1 MGWLYTGTAIIEPRQ
16 DLNWKERPSFRFTK
30 CDEKLPFICERIR
43 RTPGPC
49 LSSPV
54 KIEKSEDEK
63 FNTNLEF
70 NLGID
75 TEQLIRNIGLEQLGI
90 DIEGPA
96 GGYLPGMLGRW

>member
-1 MGWLYTGTAIIEPRQ
+1 MK

-43 RTPGPC
+43 RRPGPC

-63 FNTNLEF
+63 LNTNLEF

-75 TEQLIRNIGLEQLGI
+75 TKQLIRNIGLGI
-90 DIEGPA
+90 DIEAKVDGF
-96 GGYLPGMLGRW
+96 

>member
-1 MGWLYTGTAIIEPRQ
+1 M
-16 DLNWKERPSFRFTK
+16 S
-30 CDEKLPFICERIR
+30 FICERIR

-75 TEQLIRNIGLEQLGI
+75 TEQLIRNIGLDQLGI
-90 DIEGPA
+90 DIEGKVD
-96 GGYLPGMLGRW
+96 GF

>member
-1 MGWLYTGTAIIEPRQ
+1 MLEPQ
-16 DLNWKERPSFRFTK
+16 IDLNWKDRPSFRFTK

-75 TEQLIRNIGLEQLGI
+75 TEELLRNIGLDQLGI
-90 DIEGPA
+90 EGIDQGKVDDRA
-96 GGYLPGMLGRW
+96 QRTRTKSCLSYSS